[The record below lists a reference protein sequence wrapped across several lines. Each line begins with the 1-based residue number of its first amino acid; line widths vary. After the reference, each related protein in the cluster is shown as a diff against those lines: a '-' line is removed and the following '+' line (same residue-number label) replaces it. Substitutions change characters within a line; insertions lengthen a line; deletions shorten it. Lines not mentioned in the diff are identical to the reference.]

1 MILGISQYVRSV
13 KNFPFRECVSTVW
26 LAIRISMFVRSLIA
40 SASAVL
46 LAGTGALAGGHGAPA
61 AGAAPDVKMLF
72 STTKTLEG
80 DSFEYPD
87 GASEM
92 RLFRVAFLRHS
103 FPLHTHPSPLLI
115 FIQQGKIGLVKPNG
129 KTHVFMPGDTFV
141 IADKTPAHTMENMGL
156 GQAVM
161 MVSVVSVEG
170 METVVM
176 AQP

>member
-1 MILGISQYVRSV
+1 MSGLQ
-13 KNFPFRECVSTVW
+13 
-26 LAIRISMFVRSLIA
+26 LRISMFVRSLLA

-46 LAGTGALAGGHGAPA
+46 LAGSGALAGGHSAPA

-92 RLFRVAFLRHS
+92 RLFRVAFPEGTS

>member
-1 MILGISQYVRSV
+1 
-13 KNFPFRECVSTVW
+13 
-26 LAIRISMFVRSLIA
+26 MFVRSLLA

-46 LAGTGALAGGHGAPA
+46 LAGSGALAGGHTAPA

-92 RLFRVAFLRHS
+92 RLFRVAFPEGTS
-103 FPLHTHPSPLLI
+103 FPLHTHPSPLLV

-156 GQAVM
+156 VKPSWWLALFQLKG
-161 MVSVVSVEG
+161 
-170 METVVM
+170 
-176 AQP
+176 

>member
-13 KNFPFRECVSTVW
+13 KNFPFRNASVVSG
-26 LAIRISMFVRSLIA
+26 LQLRISMFVRSLLA

-46 LAGTGALAGGHGAPA
+46 LAGSGALAGGHGAPA

-92 RLFRVAFLRHS
+92 RLFRVAFPEGTS
-103 FPLHTHPSPLLI
+103 FPLHTLSLI
-115 FIQQGKIGLVKPNG
+115 HISEP
-129 KTHVFMPGDTFV
+129 TRPY
-141 IADKTPAHTMENMGL
+141 
-156 GQAVM
+156 
-161 MVSVVSVEG
+161 
-170 METVVM
+170 
-176 AQP
+176 